1 MAAVPG
7 YEWPKIID
15 EVVDWLATGKT
26 IRAYCRQ
33 DGKPSKDAVYD
44 YINAQGEEVERRI
57 VRARARG
64 ADDIAEEG
72 LEILDECAEKPELA
86 NACKARFDGRMRLLA
101 KWNSGRYGDKSQV
114 EHSGKVELPAMDDRE
129 AATRLAALLREA
141 QRQQGK

>member
-1 MAAVPG
+1 MAETV
-7 YEWPKIID
+7 YDWPKIID

-26 IRAYCRQ
+26 IRDYCRQ
-33 DGKPSKDAVYD
+33 EGKPDFTTVYVWLAKD
-44 YINAQGEEVERRI
+44 EEAGRRI
-57 VRARARG
+57 VRARAEG
-64 ADDIAEEG
+64 ADAIAEAG